1 MADETT
7 LNVMAAELAEI
18 ANTIMVIG
26 DHAQVAKQVKDAIAT
41 FEAQKKTPDMKNWA
55 QTLRVGLYEFLGVVN
70 DRGNLDTFFV
80 LFTKAF
86 EETSKLTKNKTI
98 LAKFEKI
105 MTTRMKRAIGASERR
120 TRVA

>member
-18 ANTIMVIG
+18 ANMIMVIG
-26 DHAQVAKQVKDAIAT
+26 DHAQVEKAVLDAIAT
-41 FEAQKKTPDMKNWA
+41 FEKQKMTPDMKSWA
-55 QTLRVGLYEFLGVVN
+55 QTMRVGLYEFLGNVK
-70 DRGNLDTFFV
+70 DRGNLDKFFN

-98 LAKFEKI
+98 LTKFEKV
-105 MTTRMKRAIGASERR
+105 MTLRMKRAISASERR
-120 TRVA
+120 PRAA